1 MLKIARIN
9 QLIKEDTIA
18 YLCCYNYDHNN
29 NNNSNNHNNNKL
41 FVMLYKQNHVSQVW
55 LSVTTHRFQ
64 LRSSRPEAKCGDDF
78 FSWRFW
84 VSYLHCPLVWTII
97 LGTLAGYLFFFL
109 LPLIKDNASCK
120 TASLPA
126 VHQHF
131 TPWHQREMPSIAN
144 KLWEAE
150 TRQQLCPK
158 NRSVL

>member
-1 MLKIARIN
+1 MFKIARIN

-78 FSWRFW
+78 FLTF
-84 VSYLHCPLVWTII
+84 
-97 LGTLAGYLFFFL
+97 LGQLLALSTYMNNNFGYSCRLFFFFL